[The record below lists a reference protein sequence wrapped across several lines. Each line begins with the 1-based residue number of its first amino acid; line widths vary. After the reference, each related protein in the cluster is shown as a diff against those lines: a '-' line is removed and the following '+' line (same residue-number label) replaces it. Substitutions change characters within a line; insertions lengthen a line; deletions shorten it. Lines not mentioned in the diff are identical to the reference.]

1 MMIDCS
7 GSMGFYS
14 DDVEEIVNLLPASWI
29 AGYVGYHG
37 KHDGYDGDIRII
49 ADNGSMSKSAIEKLN
64 QHGANSVDFEAL
76 KLLAEQ
82 PEPRIWVSD
91 QQVIGVN
98 EENGRATT
106 LSHERVKEIERFM
119 LKNNIIP
126 IENVD
131 MVKEVAKQLSV
142 KK

>member
-1 MMIDCS
+1 
-7 GSMGFYS
+7 
-14 DDVEEIVNLLPASWI
+14 
-29 AGYVGYHG
+29 
-37 KHDGYDGDIRII
+37 
-49 ADNGSMSKSAIEKLN
+49 MSKHAINNLN
-64 QHGANSVDFEAL
+64 EHGANSVDLEAL
-76 KLLAEQ
+76 KLLAEK

-91 QQVIGVN
+91 QQVIGVDAY
-98 EENGRATT
+98 GRATT